1 MIKIMSTP
9 FFLKN
14 LYIFTGFCCIY
25 IKLTVKTLPCL
36 QDTLVLLA
44 LPQCLVH
51 PGEHNFT

>member
-1 MIKIMSTP
+1 MIKITSTP